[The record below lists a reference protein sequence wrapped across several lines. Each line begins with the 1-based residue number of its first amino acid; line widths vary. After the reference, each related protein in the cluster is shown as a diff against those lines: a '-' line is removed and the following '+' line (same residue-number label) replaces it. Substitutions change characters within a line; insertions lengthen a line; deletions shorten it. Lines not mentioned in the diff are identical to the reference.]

1 MTTDP
6 AATPGARYAA
16 GVAARQWQD
25 DPAQHAALA
34 ALDRLHA
41 MLLRAPPRASLRARL
56 GLGAHRNGAARG
68 LYLWGRVGRGKTFLM
83 DLLVAALPPGI
94 ALRRHFHRFMAGVHD
109 ALATHDGE
117 RDPLARVAAEIAAH
131 TRVLCLDEFFVQDI
145 GDAMILANLLQALFR
160 HGVVLVTTSNTP
172 PAELYRDG
180 LQRARFAPAI
190 ALLEQHCEV
199 LEMVS
204 EHDWRLRALKQ
215 APTWHTPAGPE
226 AESAL
231 TAVFARLAQAPGE
244 SGGTLTV
251 NGRGIPCKRAAGAVV
266 WFAFDALCDG
276 PRAVGDYIEIARS
289 HDAVLLSGVPPFGP
303 DNEDPARRF
312 VNLVDEF
319 YDRRVKLVCS
329 AATPIVD
336 LYHGERLRAEFART
350 GSRLIEM
357 QSEDYLAG
365 EHRG

>member
-1 MTTDP
+1 MTGDP
-6 AATPGARYAA
+6 SAGPGARYAA

-25 DPAQHAALA
+25 DPAQQAALA

-41 MLLRAPPRASLRARL
+41 LLLREPPRASLRTWLGIGARPP
-56 GLGAHRNGAARG
+56 APRG

-83 DLLVAALPPGI
+83 DLLAAALPPAI
-94 ALRRHFHRFMAGVHD
+94 VLRRHFHRFMAGVHD
-109 ALATHDGE
+109 ALAEHDGE
-117 RDPLARVAAEIAAH
+117 RDPLERVAADIAAH
-131 TRVLCLDEFFVQDI
+131 ARVLCLDEFFVQDI
-145 GDAMILANLLQALFR
+145 GDAMILAHLLQALFR
-160 HGVVLVTTSNTP
+160 RGVLLVTTSNTA

-180 LQRARFAPAI
+180 LQHARFAPAI

-204 EHDWRLRALKQ
+204 DHDWRLRALKQ
-215 APTWHTPAGPE
+215 APTWHTPAGPD
-226 AESAL
+226 AERAL
-231 TAVFARLAQAPGE
+231 AAVFERLAQAPGE
-244 SGGTLTV
+244 AGVLTI
-251 NGRGIPCKRAAGAVV
+251 NGRGIPCTRAAGAVA

-312 VNLVDEF
+312 VNLVDAF
-319 YDRRVKLVCS
+319 YDCRVKLVCS
-329 AATPIVD
+329 AATAIVD
-336 LYHGERLRAEFART
+336 LYDGERLRVEFARAE
-350 GSRLIEM
+350 SRLIEM

>member
-1 MTTDP
+1 MPAHP
-6 AATPGARYAA
+6 AAGPGARYAA

-34 ALDRLHA
+34 ALDRLYA
-41 MLLRAPPRASLRARL
+41 LPLREPPRASLRGLL
-56 GLGAHRNGAARG
+56 GLGAHRNDMARG

-83 DLLVAALPPGI
+83 DLLVAALPPDI
-94 ALRRHFHRFMAGVHD
+94 VLRRHFHRFMAGVHD
-109 ALATHDGE
+109 ALAEHDGE
-117 RDPLARVAAEIAAH
+117 RDPLERVAGGIAARA
-131 TRVLCLDEFFVQDI
+131 RVLCLDEFFVQDI
-145 GDAMILANLLQALFR
+145 GDAMILATLLQALFR
-160 HGVVLVTTSNTP
+160 RGVLLVTTSNTP

-190 ALLEQHCEV
+190 GLLERHCEV

-204 EHDWRLRALKQ
+204 DHDWRLRALKQ
-215 APTWHTPAGPE
+215 APTWHSPAGPDTE
-226 AESAL
+226 RMLA
-231 TAVFARLAQAPGE
+231 AVFLRLAQAAGE
-244 SGGTLTV
+244 IDGILTV

-329 AATPIVD
+329 AATSIVD
-336 LYHGERLRAEFART
+336 LYDGERLRTEFART
-350 GSRLIEM
+350 ESRLIEM

>member
-1 MTTDP
+1 MTGDP
-6 AATPGARYAA
+6 SAGPGARYAA

-25 DPAQHAALA
+25 DPAQQAALA

-41 MLLRAPPRASLRARL
+41 LLLREPPRASLRTWLGIGARPP
-56 GLGAHRNGAARG
+56 APRG

-83 DLLVAALPPGI
+83 DLLAAALPPAI
-94 ALRRHFHRFMAGVHD
+94 VLRRHFHRFMAGVHD
-109 ALATHDGE
+109 ALAEHDGE
-117 RDPLARVAAEIAAH
+117 RDPLERVAADIAAH

-145 GDAMILANLLQALFR
+145 GDAMILAHLLQALFR
-160 HGVVLVTTSNTP
+160 RGVLLVTTSNTA

-180 LQRARFAPAI
+180 LQHARFAPAI

-204 EHDWRLRALKQ
+204 DHDWRLRALKQ
-215 APTWHTPAGPE
+215 APTWHTPAGPD
-226 AESAL
+226 AERAL
-231 TAVFARLAQAPGE
+231 AAVFERLAQAPGE
-244 SGGTLTV
+244 AGVLTI
-251 NGRGIPCKRAAGAVV
+251 NGRGIPCTRAAGAVA

-312 VNLVDEF
+312 VNLVDAF
-319 YDRRVKLVCS
+319 YDCRVKLVCS
-329 AATPIVD
+329 AATAIVD
-336 LYHGERLRAEFART
+336 LYDGERLRVEFARAE
-350 GSRLIEM
+350 SRLIEM

>member
-1 MTTDP
+1 MTGDP
-6 AATPGARYAA
+6 SAGPGARYAA

-25 DPAQHAALA
+25 DPAQQAALA

-41 MLLRAPPRASLRARL
+41 LLLREPPRASLRTWLGIGARPP
-56 GLGAHRNGAARG
+56 APRG

-83 DLLVAALPPGI
+83 DLLAAALPPAI
-94 ALRRHFHRFMAGVHD
+94 VLRRHFHRFMAGVHD
-109 ALATHDGE
+109 ALAEHDGE
-117 RDPLARVAAEIAAH
+117 RDPLERVAADIAAH
-131 TRVLCLDEFFVQDI
+131 ARVLCLDEFFVQDI
-145 GDAMILANLLQALFR
+145 GDAMILAHLLQALFR
-160 HGVVLVTTSNTP
+160 RGVLLVTTSNTA

-180 LQRARFAPAI
+180 LQHARFAPAI

-204 EHDWRLRALKQ
+204 DHDWRLRALKQ
-215 APTWHTPAGPE
+215 APTWHIPAGPD
-226 AESAL
+226 AERAL
-231 TAVFARLAQAPGE
+231 AAVFERLAQAPGE
-244 SGGTLTV
+244 AGVLTI
-251 NGRGIPCKRAAGAVV
+251 NGRGIPCTRAAGAVA

-312 VNLVDEF
+312 VNLVDAF
-319 YDRRVKLVCS
+319 YDCRVKLVCS
-329 AATPIVD
+329 AATAIVD
-336 LYHGERLRAEFART
+336 LYDGERLRVEFARAE
-350 GSRLIEM
+350 SRLIEM

>member
-1 MTTDP
+1 MTGDP
-6 AATPGARYAA
+6 SAGPGARYAA

-25 DPAQHAALA
+25 DPAQQAALA

-41 MLLRAPPRASLRARL
+41 LLREPPRASLRTWLGIGARPP
-56 GLGAHRNGAARG
+56 APRG

-83 DLLVAALPPGI
+83 DLLAAALPPAI
-94 ALRRHFHRFMAGVHD
+94 VLRRHFHRFMAGVHD
-109 ALATHDGE
+109 ALAEHDGE
-117 RDPLARVAAEIAAH
+117 RDPLERVAADIAAH
-131 TRVLCLDEFFVQDI
+131 ARVLCLDEFFVQDI
-145 GDAMILANLLQALFR
+145 GDAMILAHLLQALFR
-160 HGVVLVTTSNTP
+160 RGVLLVTTSNTA

-180 LQRARFAPAI
+180 LQHARFAPAI

-204 EHDWRLRALKQ
+204 DHDWRLRALKQ
-215 APTWHTPAGPE
+215 APTWHIPAGPD
-226 AESAL
+226 AERAL
-231 TAVFARLAQAPGE
+231 AAVFERLAQAPGE
-244 SGGTLTV
+244 AGVLTI
-251 NGRGIPCKRAAGAVV
+251 NGRGIPCTRAAGAVA

-312 VNLVDEF
+312 VNLVDAF
-319 YDRRVKLVCS
+319 YDCRVKLVCS
-329 AATPIVD
+329 AATAIVD
-336 LYHGERLRAEFART
+336 LYDGERLRVEFARAE
-350 GSRLIEM
+350 SRLIEM